1 MKRNIFQVLK
11 DGRDYARTWPH
22 HSVTAA
28 FSESRVIPVT
38 RLGERWTPAIAVLNS
53 ALFYQ
58 FMPTEQLAQGILL
71 SLIML
76 SLPLQGLYWL
86 GWRARQPLS
95 PRLKSWYKE
104 LQDKLKGSGEVCY
117 PKGRKGPDYFDL
129 AVIIQRA
136 LDTLPPHQH

>member
-1 MKRNIFQVLK
+1 MRRNFLK
-11 DGRDYARTWPH
+11 VISEGREYAKTWPH

-28 FSESRVIPVT
+28 FTESRVIPVT
-38 RLGERWTPAIAVLNS
+38 RLGERWTPAVAVLNA

-58 FMPTEQLAQGILL
+58 FMPTEQLAQGMLL

-95 PRLKSWYKE
+95 LRLRAWYKE
-104 LQDKLKGSGEVCY
+104 LQDKLKASGKPCY
-117 PKGRKGPDYFDL
+117 PQGASGPDYYDL
-129 AVIIQRA
+129 AVIVRQA

>member
-1 MKRNIFQVLK
+1 MKRNFISVIK
-11 DGRDYARTWPH
+11 EGRDYAKTWPH

-28 FSESRVIPVT
+28 FAESRVIPIT
-38 RLGERWTPAIAVLNS
+38 QLGERWTPAIAVLNS

-58 FMPTEQLAQGILL
+58 FLPAEQLAQGILL

-95 PRLKSWYKE
+95 PRLRRWYKE
-104 LQDKLKGSGEVCY
+104 LQNKLQASGEVCR
-117 PKGRKGPDYFDL
+117 PNGARGPDYHDL
-129 AVIIQRA
+129 AVIIRRA
-136 LDTLPPHQH
+136 LDTLPPHEH

>member
-1 MKRNIFQVLK
+1 MKPGIIKVLK
-11 DGRDYARTWPH
+11 DGRDYGKEWPH
-22 HSVTAA
+22 HSVTAG
-28 FSESRVIPVT
+28 FTESRVIPMT

-58 FMPTEQLAQGILL
+58 FMPATELAQGILL

-95 PRLKSWYKE
+95 PRLKHWYKE
-104 LQDKLKGSGEVCY
+104 LQEKLRSSGEDCQ
-117 PKGRKGPDYFDL
+117 PKGHKGPDYYDL
-129 AVIIQRA
+129 AVIIRRA
-136 LDTLPPHQH
+136 LNILPPHEH